1 MAALPA
7 SIGVL
12 LYYGLDGAMRVSR
25 FLRVHKRPGRG
36 GSAARRDEVDLRA
49 VEIRDLSL
57 KALAIRLRLSSKNP
71 GSRPGGS
78 LCSLLRRLRDGG
90 V

>member
-1 MAALPA
+1 MRADNLGNVALR
-7 SIGVL
+7 GE
-12 LYYGLDGAMRVSR
+12 RVAGCR
-25 FLRVHKRPGRG
+25 LWGRRRGRG

-57 KALAIRLRLSSKNP
+57 KALAIRLRLCSKNP
-71 GSRPGGS
+71 AGRLGGS
-78 LCSLLRRLRDGG
+78 LGSLLRRLRDGG